1 MISFLFSARPTLP
14 AALGLSSALDLVARD
29 RELISCKSLKSK
41 IYASLDVD
49 ELIRGGL
56 RMSGLPHSP
65 HALVTGGGRGIGR
78 AIAATLAQAGAVVTV
93 LGRNRALLDEA
104 VAAGAAHFAVVADV
118 ADQAAVG
125 AAMAEA
131 AARQPIDILIANA
144 GAAESA
150 PFAKSDAA
158 LFRRM
163 MDVNFMGVVHAVQ
176 AVLPAMR
183 ERPCGRIVAV
193 ASTAGLKGYAYVSA
207 YSAAKHAVVGLV
219 RSLALELASTRIT
232 VNAVCPGFTD
242 TDLVAGSIDNIMKK
256 TGRSHAQAVAELAKH
271 NPQGRLVTPAEVA
284 DTVLWLC
291 GEGADAITGQA
302 IAVAGGEI

>member
-1 MISFLFSARPTLP
+1 M
-14 AALGLSSALDLVARD
+14 SALPRSA
-29 RELISCKSLKSK
+29 
-41 IYASLDVD
+41 
-49 ELIRGGL
+49 
-56 RMSGLPHSP
+56 

-78 AIAATLAQAGAVVTV
+78 EIASALVQAGVTVTV
-93 LGRNRALLDEA
+93 LGRNRAILDEA
-104 VAAGAAHFAVVADV
+104 VAAGAAHFAAVADV
-118 ADQAAVG
+118 ADQAAVN
-125 AAMAEA
+125 AAVAQA
-131 AARQPIDILIANA
+131 SARQPIDILIANA

-183 ERPCGRIVAV
+183 ERRRGRIVAV

-219 RSLALELASTRIT
+219 RSLALEMATTGVT

-242 TDLVAGSIDNIMKK
+242 TDLVAGSIENIMKK
-256 TGRSHAQAVAELAKH
+256 TGRSHEQAVAELAKH
-271 NPQGRLVTPAEVA
+271 NPQGRLITPAEVA
-284 DTVLWLC
+284 DAVVWLC
-291 GEGADAITGQA
+291 GEGASAITGQA
-302 IAVAGGEI
+302 IAVAGGEV